1 MPPKPHREKKH
12 ADTTK
17 RGGSVRKP
25 VGIAPKL
32 LLDQVKNTAPWA
44 LTIEPPLPS
53 IAILAKAPELE
64 ERWRKG
70 EGGEGYFVALLA
82 AHFTTVATFVPTD
95 VDQRIRQH
103 AWSELSGKRL
113 TSAVERVEEAA
124 RWDVRP
130 VSERYVTLDG
140 EVLAGHQGEW
150 LSVMA
155 GALGRA
161 LALSD
166 APIVERATAF
176 IEAELTREAR
186 LVSLARKEST
196 DPQLLSLVTTVA
208 HNLGDLSRVVDTWRP
223 AHAASE
229 LGLRYQRLGH
239 EGGARFDGAFVYA
252 GELNKL
258 LMAKENHRFLP
269 LRVPRALR
277 RERAFLLPFGPYFY
291 DWGRVIGG
299 SKLLDD
305 AERAEILLAL
315 LRVHERRTDEHGCLR
330 AIAGIHSVVP
340 GGVEKL
346 ARLLP
351 AGTNVAMQRL
361 GVRAALRLAE
371 KDFLKKFHAA
381 IER

>member
-1 MPPKPHREKKH
+1 MPPKSPRHT
-12 ADTTK
+12 AAK
-17 RGGSVRKP
+17 RSGSGRKP

-32 LLDQVKNTAPWA
+32 LFDQVASTAPWA
-44 LTIEPPLPS
+44 LTLEPPLPS
-53 IAILAKAPELE
+53 VEVLKKAPEIE
-64 ERWRKG
+64 KRWLKG
-70 EGGEGYFVALLA
+70 EDAEGYFVCLLA

-95 VDQRIRQH
+95 VDVRIRQH
-103 AWSELSGKRL
+103 AWSALSGRL
-113 TSAVERVEEAA
+113 LASAVDRVEEVA

-130 VSERYVTLDG
+130 VSERYVELDG

-166 APIVERATAF
+166 APVVARVTAW
-176 IEAELTREAR
+176 IEAELAREAR
-186 LVSLARKEST
+186 LVTLARKKS
-196 DPQLLSLVTTVA
+196 DDRQLLSLVTTVA
-208 HNLGDLSRVVDTWRP
+208 HNLGDLSRVVDTWAP

-239 EGGARFDGAFVYA
+239 EGGARFDGSFVFA

-291 DWGRVIGG
+291 DWGRVIGS
-299 SKLLDD
+299 SKKLDD

-330 AIAGIHSVVP
+330 AIAGIDSAFD
-340 GGVEKL
+340 GGVAKL

-351 AGTNVAMQRL
+351 AAQSVGMQRA
-361 GVRAALRLAE
+361 GVRQALRVAE
-371 KDFLKKFHAA
+371 RDFLKKFHSGV
-381 IER
+381 ER

>member
-1 MPPKPHREKKH
+1 MPPK
-12 ADTTK
+12 
-17 RGGSVRKP
+17 RKP

-32 LLDQVKNTAPWA
+32 LFDQVKSTAPWA
-44 LTIEPPLPS
+44 LGLEPPLP
-53 IAILAKAPELE
+53 AAEVLKRAPEIE
-64 ERWRKG
+64 QRWRKG
-70 EGGEGYFVALLA
+70 EDAEGYFVLLLA

-95 VDQRIRQH
+95 VDVRIRQL
-103 AWSELSGKRL
+103 AWAPLSGRPL
-113 TSAVERVEEAA
+113 SSAVDRVEEVA

-130 VSERYVTLDG
+130 VSERYVVLGD

-161 LALSD
+161 LAVSD
-166 APIVERATAF
+166 AAVVARATAW
-176 IEAELTREAR
+176 IDAELAREAR
-186 LVSLARKEST
+186 LVTLARKKS
-196 DPQLLSLVTTVA
+196 DDRQLLSLVTTVA

-239 EGGARFDGAFVYA
+239 EGESRFGGAFVFA
-252 GELNKL
+252 GALNKL

-277 RERAFLLPFGPYFY
+277 RERAFLLPFGPYFHE
-291 DWGRVIGG
+291 WGRLIG
-299 SKLLDD
+299 STKLLDD

-315 LRVHERRTDEHGCLR
+315 LRVHERRTEELGCLR
-330 AIAGIHSVVP
+330 AIAGIDSVFP
-340 GGVEKL
+340 GGVAKL

-351 AGTNVAMQRL
+351 AQESVALQRSD
-361 GVRAALRLAE
+361 VRLALRTPE
-371 KDFLKKFHAA
+371 RDFLAKFHGAV
-381 IER
+381 ER